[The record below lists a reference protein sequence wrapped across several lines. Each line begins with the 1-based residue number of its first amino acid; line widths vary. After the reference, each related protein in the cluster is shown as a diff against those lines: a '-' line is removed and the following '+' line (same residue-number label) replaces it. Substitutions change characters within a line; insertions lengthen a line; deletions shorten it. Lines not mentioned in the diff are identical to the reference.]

1 MTYTRRALILE
12 LQAMLPGSR
21 GRHKIE
27 QLLQKLTI
35 AELVSATG
43 MKPRFRVKALRSPS
57 LSKGA

>member
-1 MTYTRRALILE
+1 MTYTRKSLILE

-21 GRHKIE
+21 GRRKVE
-27 QLLQKLTI
+27 QLLRKLTI

-43 MKPRFRVKALRSPS
+43 IKLRFRVKALRSPS

>member
-1 MTYTRRALILE
+1 MTYTRKALILE

-27 QLLQKLTI
+27 QLLQKLTV

>member
-1 MTYTRRALILE
+1 MTYTRKALILE

-21 GRHKIE
+21 GRQKIE
-27 QLLQKLTI
+27 QLLQKLTV

-43 MKPRFRVKALRSPS
+43 IKPRIRVKALRSPS

>member
-27 QLLQKLTI
+27 QLLQKLTV

-43 MKPRFRVKALRSPS
+43 IKPRFRVKALRSPS